1 MSPSAAPRCEHSC
14 ERLLPVLTPVGAS
27 SAGGTV
33 PLSGDSDEGSSDGDG
48 AGGPPRGTVLGGPLM
63 GMVLGVL

>member
-1 MSPSAAPRCEHSC
+1 M
-14 ERLLPVLTPVGAS
+14 LTPVGAS